1 MMEEEGA
8 VIDWMFLC
16 VVAAG
21 ESLCL
26 WYSLN
31 GPDDDE
37 DDENGAVVVVVVV
50 VPFYLRLFLLLLL
63 VLSLLSLVA

>member
-1 MMEEEGA
+1 MEEEGA

-37 DDENGAVVVVVVV
+37 DDENDVVVVV
-50 VPFYLRLFLLLLL
+50 VPFCLLLILLLL
-63 VLSLLSLVA
+63 LLSLVA

>member
-1 MMEEEGA
+1 MMMEEEGA
-8 VIDWMFLC
+8 VIDWIFLC

-37 DDENGAVVVVVVV
+37 DDENGVVVVV
-50 VPFYLRLFLLLLL
+50 VPFCLLLILLLLL
-63 VLSLLSLVA
+63 LLLSLVA